1 MKHVILPDD
10 VRRSL
15 AFYLAMEEFVARE
28 IEGEAFFVWRVEPTV
43 IFGRNQVLENEVNL
57 EYCREHGV
65 DIVRRKSG
73 GGCVYSDLGN
83 IMVSYISRRGDVSEV
98 FDRYMT
104 ALTEALRAL
113 GVPAE
118 KSGRNDILVEGR
130 KISGNAFHQLPDR
143 SIVHG
148 TLLYSTDLEA
158 LTEAIR
164 PPVEKL
170 QRHGVKSVR
179 QRVMNLSEYVALM
192 TEPDDALKSPES
204 LEEYL
209 VRYFTDGEIHLD
221 ENDLGVIARS
231 EATWQSV
238 DMVLALGGGA
248 VMTAECAEIVHSDT
262 ICIYLKA
269 SVETLM
275 EHLSGQ
281 TDGRPMLGDSD
292 LRTRI
297 EDLMALRSDTYEK
310 TAHIIIDTDGKPIE
324 AVASEIISIIREEQF
339 CTN

>member
-1 MKHVILPDD
+1 MKHVILPDS

-15 AFYLAMEEFVARE
+15 AFYLAMEEYVARE
-28 IEGEAFFVWRVEPTV
+28 VEDEAFFVWRVEPTV

-104 ALTEALRAL
+104 ALTQALRDL

-118 KSGRNDILVEGR
+118 KSGRNDIMLDGR

-164 PPVEKL
+164 PPEEKL
-170 QRHGVKSVR
+170 RRHGVESVR
-179 QRVMNLSEYVALM
+179 QRVLNLSEYVASM
-192 TEPDDALKSPES
+192 PDPADALRSPEA

-209 VRYFTDGEIHLD
+209 VGYFTDGEIVLN
-221 ENDLGVIARS
+221 END
-231 EATWQSV
+231 
-238 DMVLALGGGA
+238 
-248 VMTAECAEIVHSDT
+248 
-262 ICIYLKA
+262 
-269 SVETLM
+269 
-275 EHLSGQ
+275 
-281 TDGRPMLGDSD
+281 
-292 LRTRI
+292 I
-297 EDLMALRSDTYEK
+297 EKIKLITDTY
-310 TAHIIIDTDGKPIE
+310 G
-324 AVASEIISIIREEQF
+324 R
-339 CTN
+339 

>member
-73 GGCVYSDLGN
+73 GGCVYSDPGK
-83 IMVSYISRRGDVSEV
+83 IMVSYVSRRGDVSEV

-104 ALTEALRAL
+104 LLAESLRAL

-130 KISGNAFHQLPDR
+130 KVSGNAFHQLPDR

-170 QRHGVKSVR
+170 QRHGVESVR

-192 TEPDDALKSPES
+192 TESDDALKSPEA

-209 VRYFTDGEIHLD
+209 VGYFTDGEIVLN
-221 ENDLGVIARS
+221 ENDL
-231 EATWQSV
+231 E
-238 DMVLALGGGA
+238 
-248 VMTAECAEIVHSDT
+248 
-262 ICIYLKA
+262 K
-269 SVETLM
+269 
-275 EHLSGQ
+275 
-281 TDGRPMLGDSD
+281 
-292 LRTRI
+292 I
-297 EDLMALRSDTYEK
+297 ELITDTY
-310 TAHIIIDTDGKPIE
+310 G
-324 AVASEIISIIREEQF
+324 R
-339 CTN
+339 

>member
-28 IEGEAFFVWRVEPTV
+28 VEGEAFFVWRVEPTV

-57 EYCREHGV
+57 EYCREHDV
-65 DIVRRKSG
+65 DVVRRKSG

-83 IMVSYISRRGDVSEV
+83 IMVSYVSRRGDVSEV

-130 KISGNAFHQLPDR
+130 KVSGNAFHQLPDR

-170 QRHGVKSVR
+170 QRHGVESVR

-192 TEPDDALKSPES
+192 TEPDDALKSPEA
-204 LEEYL
+204 LEKYL
-209 VRYFTDGEIHLD
+209 VGYFSDGEIHLD
-221 ENDLGVIARS
+221 ENDLAVIARS

-238 DMVLALGGGA
+238 
-248 VMTAECAEIVHSDT
+248 
-262 ICIYLKA
+262 
-269 SVETLM
+269 
-275 EHLSGQ
+275 
-281 TDGRPMLGDSD
+281 
-292 LRTRI
+292 
-297 EDLMALRSDTYEK
+297 
-310 TAHIIIDTDGKPIE
+310 
-324 AVASEIISIIREEQF
+324 
-339 CTN
+339 

>member
-1 MKHVILPDD
+1 MKNVVLPDA

-15 AFYLAMEEFVARE
+15 AFYLAMEEYVASAVE
-28 IEGEAFFVWRVEPTV
+28 DEAFFVWRVEPTV
-43 IFGRNQVLENEVNL
+43 IYGRNQVLENEVNL

-104 ALTEALRAL
+104 SLCEALRAL

-158 LTEAIR
+158 LVEAIR

-170 QRHGVKSVR
+170 QRHGVESVR
-179 QRVMNLSEYVALM
+179 QRVMNLSEHVAAM
-192 TEPDDALKSPES
+192 GDPADALKSPEA

-209 VRYFTDGEIHLD
+209 VRYFTDGEIHL
-221 ENDLGVIARS
+221 S
-231 EATWQSV
+231 EQDVVKILRFAQ
-238 DMVLALGGGA
+238 D
-248 VMTAECAEIVHSDT
+248 
-262 ICIYLKA
+262 
-269 SVETLM
+269 
-275 EHLSGQ
+275 
-281 TDGRPMLGDSD
+281 DS
-292 LRTRI
+292 
-297 EDLMALRSDTYEK
+297 YK
-310 TAHIIIDTDGKPIE
+310 G
-324 AVASEIISIIREEQF
+324 
-339 CTN
+339 

>member
-1 MKHVILPDD
+1 MKHVILPDN

-15 AFYLAMEEFVARE
+15 SFYLAMEEFVARE
-28 IEGEAFFVWRVEPTV
+28 VEDEAFFVWRVEPTV

-57 EYCREHGV
+57 EYCREHCV

-83 IMVSYISRRGDVSEV
+83 IMVSYVSRRGDVSEV

-104 ALTEALRAL
+104 LLAESLRAL

-130 KISGNAFHQLPDR
+130 KVSGNAFHQLPDR

-170 QRHGVKSVR
+170 QRHGVESVR

-192 TEPDDALKSPES
+192 TEPDDALKSPEA

-221 ENDLGVIARS
+221 ENDLCVIARS
-231 EATWQSV
+231 EAAWQSV
-238 DMVLALGGGA
+238 
-248 VMTAECAEIVHSDT
+248 
-262 ICIYLKA
+262 
-269 SVETLM
+269 
-275 EHLSGQ
+275 
-281 TDGRPMLGDSD
+281 
-292 LRTRI
+292 
-297 EDLMALRSDTYEK
+297 
-310 TAHIIIDTDGKPIE
+310 
-324 AVASEIISIIREEQF
+324 
-339 CTN
+339 

>member
-28 IEGEAFFVWRVEPTV
+28 VEGEAFFVWRVEPTV
-43 IFGRNQVLENEVNL
+43 IYGRNQVLENEVNL

-130 KISGNAFHQLPDR
+130 KVSGNAFHQLPDR

-170 QRHGVKSVR
+170 QRHGVESVR

-192 TEPDDALKSPES
+192 AEPDVALKSPEA

-209 VRYFTDGEIHLD
+209 VGYFTDGEIHLNED
-221 ENDLGVIARS
+221 D
-231 EATWQSV
+231 
-238 DMVLALGGGA
+238 
-248 VMTAECAEIVHSDT
+248 
-262 ICIYLKA
+262 
-269 SVETLM
+269 VEKIKLIT
-275 EHLSGQ
+275 
-281 TDGRPMLGDSD
+281 
-292 LRTRI
+292 
-297 EDLMALRSDTYEK
+297 DTY
-310 TAHIIIDTDGKPIE
+310 G
-324 AVASEIISIIREEQF
+324 R
-339 CTN
+339 

>member
-1 MKHVILPDD
+1 MKHVILPDS

-15 AFYLAMEEFVARE
+15 AFYLAMEEYVARE
-28 IEGEAFFVWRVEPTV
+28 VEDEAFFVWRVEPTV

-57 EYCREHGV
+57 EYCSEHGV

-83 IMVSYISRRGDVSEV
+83 IMVSYVSRRGDVSEV

-104 ALTEALRAL
+104 AMTEALRSL

-118 KSGRNDILVEGR
+118 KSGRNDIMLEGR

-164 PPVEKL
+164 PPEEKL
-170 QRHGVKSVR
+170 RRHGVESVR
-179 QRVMNLSEYVALM
+179 QRVLNLSEYVASM
-192 TEPDDALKSPES
+192 TDPDDALKSPEA

-209 VRYFTDGEIHLD
+209 VGYFTDGEIVLN
-221 ENDLGVIARS
+221 END
-231 EATWQSV
+231 
-238 DMVLALGGGA
+238 
-248 VMTAECAEIVHSDT
+248 
-262 ICIYLKA
+262 
-269 SVETLM
+269 
-275 EHLSGQ
+275 
-281 TDGRPMLGDSD
+281 
-292 LRTRI
+292 I
-297 EDLMALRSDTYEK
+297 EKIKLITDTY
-310 TAHIIIDTDGKPIE
+310 G
-324 AVASEIISIIREEQF
+324 R
-339 CTN
+339 

>member
-57 EYCREHGV
+57 EYCREYGV

-148 TLLYSTDLEA
+148 TLLYSTDLDA

-170 QRHGVKSVR
+170 QRHGVESVR

-192 TEPDDALKSPES
+192 TESDDALKSPEA

-209 VRYFTDGEIHLD
+209 VGYFTDGEIVLN
-221 ENDLGVIARS
+221 ENDLEKIKLI
-231 EATWQSV
+231 T
-238 DMVLALGGGA
+238 
-248 VMTAECAEIVHSDT
+248 
-262 ICIYLKA
+262 
-269 SVETLM
+269 
-275 EHLSGQ
+275 
-281 TDGRPMLGDSD
+281 
-292 LRTRI
+292 
-297 EDLMALRSDTYEK
+297 DTY
-310 TAHIIIDTDGKPIE
+310 G
-324 AVASEIISIIREEQF
+324 R
-339 CTN
+339 